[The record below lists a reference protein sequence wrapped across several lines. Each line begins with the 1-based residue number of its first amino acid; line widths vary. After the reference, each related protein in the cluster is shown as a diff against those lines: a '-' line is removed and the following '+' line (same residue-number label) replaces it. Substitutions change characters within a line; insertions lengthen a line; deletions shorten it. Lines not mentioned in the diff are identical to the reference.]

1 MCLRAGDTQDC
12 VDLPDLDGTDQG
24 NCAERLCP
32 LGMRCRFMRSRR
44 AGIAVAECLKDER
57 REAEEEIRQVEE
69 EEEEERAKVVVG
81 RKMRVP
87 QPNKEEKENDGWD
100 RKMKNLVSSWTLEV
114 KKSHTLQLFVICCYN
129 VVVEGDPQP
138 GEGGGEG

>member
-81 RKMRVP
+81 RKMRMP
-87 QPNKEEKENDGWD
+87 QPNKEEKEDDGGD
-100 RKMKNLVSSWTLEV
+100 RKMKNLVSSWTLEI
-114 KKSHTLQLFVICCYN
+114 KISHI
-129 VVVEGDPQP
+129 
-138 GEGGGEG
+138 